1 MGPASDFH
9 GLRDNGG
16 FAGLHPVD
24 ASRIASALDR
34 ANLFP
39 VQGII
44 DHWRSQTF
52 TPAEAAAL
60 VQLPSKQIR
69 KDLEYSIITIGLA
82 SPPRLPFS
90 ALVYFE
96 TLRLTGLSWS
106 VEDRARLY
114 RLIAEGLAQTPA
126 PESVE
131 FASVLSL
138 KLGLVAREMEAKL
151 ARFHA
156 WKDTL
161 VSNPDVMAGEIV
173 FPRSRLTV
181 RRVGELLE
189 QGESP
194 NVILEDYPELSPQDL
209 EFSHLFVKAYPRV
222 GRPRAT
228 QDTD

>member
-1 MGPASDFH
+1 MRTGTRRL
-9 GLRDNGG
+9 G
-16 FAGLHPVD
+16 
-24 ASRIASALDR
+24 RIASGTPC

-39 VQGII
+39 MQGTIER
-44 DHWRSQTF
+44 WQRETF

-60 VQLPSKQIR
+60 VQLPSKQVR
-69 KDLEYSIITIGLA
+69 KELEYSIVTVVSA

-96 TLRLTGLSWS
+96 TLRLSGLSWS

-114 RLIAEGLAQTPA
+114 RLIVEGLAQTPA
-126 PESVE
+126 PENVE

-161 VSNPDVMAGEIV
+161 VSNPEIMAGEIV

-181 RRVGELLE
+181 RRIGELLE

-194 NVILEDYPELSPQDL
+194 SVVLEDYPELSPQDL
-209 EFSHLFVKAYPRV
+209 EFSLLFVKAYPRV
-222 GRPRAT
+222 GRPRAGT
-228 QDTD
+228 QDTER

>member
-1 MGPASDFH
+1 M
-9 GLRDNGG
+9 
-16 FAGLHPVD
+16 
-24 ASRIASALDR
+24 
-34 ANLFP
+34 
-39 VQGII
+39 QGII
-44 DHWRSQTF
+44 DRWRSQTF
-52 TPAEAAAL
+52 TPAETAAL
-60 VQLPSKQIR
+60 AQLPPKQIR
-69 KDLEYSIITIGLA
+69 KDLEYSIIAGGSA

-114 RLIAEGLAQTPA
+114 RLICEGLAQTPA

-138 KLGLVAREMEAKL
+138 KLGLVAREMGAKL

-181 RRVGELLE
+181 RRIGELLE

-194 NVILEDYPELSPQDL
+194 NVVLDDYPELSPQDL

-222 GRPRAT
+222 GRPRA

>member
-1 MGPASDFH
+1 
-9 GLRDNGG
+9 
-16 FAGLHPVD
+16 
-24 ASRIASALDR
+24 
-34 ANLFP
+34 
-39 VQGII
+39 VQGTIER
-44 DHWRSQTF
+44 WRSQTF
-52 TPAEAAAL
+52 TPAETAAL
-60 VQLPSKQIR
+60 AQLPPKQIR
-69 KDLEYSIITIGLA
+69 KDLEYSIVTAGSA

-114 RLIAEGLAQTPA
+114 RLICAGLAQTPA

-181 RRVGELLE
+181 RRIGELLE
-189 QGESP
+189 EGESP
-194 NVILEDYPELSPQDL
+194 NVVLEDYPELSPQDL

-222 GRPRAT
+222 GRPRAA

>member
-1 MGPASDFH
+1 MVPRA
-9 GLRDNGG
+9 
-16 FAGLHPVD
+16 
-24 ASRIASALDR
+24 IASALYC

-39 VQGII
+39 VQGTIE
-44 DHWRSQTF
+44 HWRTETF

-60 VQLPSKQIR
+60 VQLPSKQVR
-69 KDLEYSIITIGLA
+69 KDLEYSIVTAISG
-82 SPPRLPFS
+82 SPPRLSFS

-96 TLRLTGLSWS
+96 TLRLSGLSWS

-114 RLIAEGLAQTPA
+114 RLISEGLAQTPP

-138 KLGLVAREMEAKL
+138 RLGLVAREMEGKL

-156 WKDTL
+156 WKNTL
-161 VSNPDVMAGEIV
+161 VSNPEIMAGEIV

-181 RRVGELLE
+181 RRIGELLE

-194 NVILEDYPELSPQDL
+194 SVVLEDYPELSLQDL
-209 EFSHLFVKAYPRV
+209 EFSRLFVKAYPRV
-222 GRPRAT
+222 GRPRSGT

>member
-1 MGPASDFH
+1 MALAALGTTQ
-9 GLRDNGG
+9 LN
-16 FAGLHPVD
+16 AGLCGLAPVVSG
-24 ASRIASALDR
+24 AIASGPR
-34 ANLFP
+34 CANLFP
-39 VQGII
+39 VQGTIE
-44 DHWRSQTF
+44 HWQRETF

-60 VQLPSKQIR
+60 VQLPSKQVR
-69 KDLEYSIITIGLA
+69 KELEYSIVTVVSA

-96 TLRLTGLSWS
+96 TLRLSGLSWS

-114 RLIAEGLAQTPA
+114 RLIVEGLAQTPA
-126 PESVE
+126 PENVE

-156 WKDTL
+156 WKNTL
-161 VSNPDVMAGEIV
+161 VSNPEIMAGEIV

-181 RRVGELLE
+181 RRIGELLE

-194 NVILEDYPELSPQDL
+194 SVVLEDYPELSPQDL
-209 EFSHLFVKAYPRV
+209 EFSLLFVKAYPRV
-222 GRPRAT
+222 GRPRAGT